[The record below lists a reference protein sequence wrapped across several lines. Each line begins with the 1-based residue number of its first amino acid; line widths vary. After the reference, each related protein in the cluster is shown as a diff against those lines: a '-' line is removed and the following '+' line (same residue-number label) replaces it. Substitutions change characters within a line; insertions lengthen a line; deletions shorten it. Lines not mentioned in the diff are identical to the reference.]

1 MDIKT
6 FFGKIL
12 AGLKRFWTWIKPYL
26 SSFHQW
32 RKRVWKK
39 YQINKIILLLG
50 LVVVLITSIYLFYL
64 AKSANVKTL
73 KSDLSQSTIV
83 YDANNDEA
91 GKLGNKG
98 FFVTLDKISPY
109 IQDAVISTEDKRF
122 YNHHGYDIQGIARA
136 VVGKLTFRNAGGG
149 STITQ
154 QLAKNALLTQEQT
167 FDRKAKELFLA
178 IEIEKKYSKEDILAM
193 YLNNSYF
200 GNGVWGVED
209 AAHKYFGVSAA
220 EVTPGQAA
228 TIAGMLKGP
237 GIYNP
242 IDYIENATNRRN
254 TVLQLMVNNG
264 KLSQGEAD
272 AEANIA
278 LAGQLQDNYS
288 DANTDYRYPSYFD
301 AVIDEAVNRYG
312 LKESDL
318 LNKGFKIYTSLDQNY
333 QLAMEETYRNDSL
346 FPPNAADGVKVQ
358 SGSVAL
364 DPKTGGVKA
373 IVGSRGDHVFR
384 GFNYATQTKRSP
396 GSSIKPISVYTPALE
411 SGYKPSSILQDVPQD
426 DYYPAKNYSGTNRG
440 EVPMYEALGES
451 LNLPAIWLTRQMGV
465 DKGFEKTQKFGI
477 PLVKEDRYPGLALG
491 GLRTGVSPLTMA
503 AAYAPFANEGKQPET
518 HIITKIVDS
527 TGAVRED
534 KTEVKSKQ
542 IITKGV
548 SEEITSMLLGV
559 FSNGTG
565 ANANP
570 YGYVMAGKT
579 GTTETD
585 FDPSKTNDQWVV
597 GYTPDVVISTWLGYE
612 QTDENHYLEGSS
624 ATYASNIFN
633 SQASG
638 IMPHTKQ
645 TPFTVADAYATGG
658 EMVAAGQ
665 GQQEPNSDWK
675 DNVQDIGGKV
685 KEGAQDIGGKLKEG
699 ADDIG
704 GKIKEGWD
712 ATKEGLKNFFGGLN
726 GQ

>member
-6 FFGKIL
+6 FFGKIGS
-12 AGLKRFWTWIKPYL
+12 GLQRFWAFIRPYL
-26 SSFHQW
+26 VRIHRW
-32 RKRVWKK
+32 RKRIWKK
-39 YQINKIILLLG
+39 YQINKIVLLVG

-64 AKSANVKTL
+64 AKSANVKDL
-73 KSDLSQSTIV
+73 KSNLSQSTII
-83 YDANNDEA
+83 YDENNNEA
-91 GKLGNKG
+91 GKLYGQKG
-98 FFVTLDKISPY
+98 TFIELNQISPY

-122 YNHHGYDIQGIARA
+122 YQHHGYDIQGLARA

-178 IEIEKKYSKEDILAM
+178 IEIEKKNSKEDILTM

-220 EVTPGQAA
+220 EVTPGEAA

-254 TVLQLMVNNG
+254 TVLQLMVTNG

-272 AEANIA
+272 AEANID
-278 LAGQLQDNYS
+278 LGSLLYDNYS
-288 DANTDYRYPSYFD
+288 DVNSDYRYPSYFD
-301 AVIDEAVNRYG
+301 AIIDEAINRYG
-312 LKESDL
+312 IKEEDL
-318 LNKGFKIYTSLDQNY
+318 LNKGFKIYTSLNQNY
-333 QLAMEETYRNDSL
+333 QQAMEQTYQNDAL
-346 FPPNAADGVKVQ
+346 FPPNAEDGVNVQ

-373 IVGSRGDHVFR
+373 IVGNRGEHVYR

-396 GSSIKPISVYTPALE
+396 GSSIKPIAVYTPALE
-411 SGYKPSSILQDVPQD
+411 AGYKPSSILQDMPQD
-426 DYYPAKNYSGTNRG
+426 DYYPANNYSGTNRG
-440 EVPMYEALGES
+440 DVFMYEALSES
-451 LNLPAIWLTRQMGV
+451 LNLPAIWLMRQIGV
-465 DKGFEKTQKFGI
+465 DKAFDKTQKFGI

-503 AAYAPFANEGKQPET
+503 AAYAPFANEGKQPEP

-527 TGAVRED
+527 TGAIRED
-534 KTEVKSKQ
+534 KTEVKTKQ

-559 FSNGTG
+559 FSSGTG

-579 GTTETD
+579 GTTETE

-612 QTDENHYLEGSS
+612 KTDEAHYLEGSS
-624 ATYASNIFN
+624 ATYASNVFN

-638 IMPHTKQ
+638 IMQYTKQ

-658 EMVAAGQ
+658 EIVAAGQ
-665 GQQEPNSDWK
+665 EPSRTTENWQK
-675 DNVQDIGGKV
+675 GVQDISGKV
-685 KEGAQDIGGKLKEG
+685 KEGAQDIGGK
-699 ADDIG
+699 
-704 GKIKEGWD
+704 IKEGWD
-712 ATKEGLKNFFGGLN
+712 ATTEGVKNFFGGLT